1 MFEALKNLVQIHEK
15 AMQQLQ
21 AEGEAALR
29 EVFKDFFA
37 EFPVVT
43 AIRWAQY
50 TPYFND
56 GEACVFSVH
65 EPSLRTDA
73 DFLEVYDREF
83 DSLPAPVIKAH
94 AELTDLLQSDALER
108 VLLAMFGDHNQVTV
122 YPKQI
127 VVDGYSHD

>member
-21 AEGEAALR
+21 AESEAALR

-37 EFPVVT
+37 KFPMVT
-43 AIRWAQY
+43 AIRWTQY

-65 EPSLRTDA
+65 EPSLRIDA
-73 DFLEVYDREF
+73 DFLESYDREF
-83 DSLPAPVIKAH
+83 DFLPAPLIEAH
-94 AELTDLLQSDALER
+94 AELTSLLQSDALER